1 MYLISVT
8 LKFETKILDI
18 AYLLLLKLMKEPK
31 FEVNGKFIGL
41 YVKVLIKQHKYEE
54 ALTFID
60 NQQKF
65 FEDDKSQRQRKEA
78 QLKFAMANL
87 IPCTNVYFA
96 MLRANN
102 NSHAYKDIWPEY
114 QQVIR
119 IVLNDFALAAKYDFN
134 KAHVDAMISED
145 PSAGTS
151 TTNSNFE

>member
-1 MYLISVT
+1 
-8 LKFETKILDI
+8 
-18 AYLLLLKLMKEPK
+18 
-31 FEVNGKFIGL
+31 
-41 YVKVLIKQHKYEE
+41 
-54 ALTFID
+54 
-60 NQQKF
+60 
-65 FEDDKSQRQRKEA
+65 
-78 QLKFAMANL
+78 MANL